1 MLAAT
6 CAQPDKTDTMKNEK
20 IPITNMPPGWHTSH
34 PVRNEDLNQDRM
46 RELEKARIAHLP
58 QTILHLENRIVS
70 LHKQIA
76 EELRLLDE
84 ARQNRE
90 ARG

>member
-1 MLAAT
+1 M
-6 CAQPDKTDTMKNEK
+6 
-20 IPITNMPPGWHTSH
+20 PIHEMDPKWNTGH
-34 PVRNEDLNQDRM
+34 PVRDEDLNQDRL

-70 LHKQIA
+70 LHKQMAKA
-76 EELRLLDE
+76 ERLLAE
-84 ARQNRE
+84 ARKELE

>member
-1 MLAAT
+1 
-6 CAQPDKTDTMKNEK
+6 MKNEK
-20 IPITNMPPGWHTSH
+20 IPITNIPPGWHTGH
-34 PVRNEDLNQDRM
+34 PVRDEDLNQDRL

-70 LHKQIA
+70 LYKQIA
-76 EELRLLDE
+76 EELRLFDE